1 MTTPQEILATHE
13 VQLTVTTKPLGG
25 TPADALVLGVS
36 HDGAVAVPG
45 DVKGGVRRRLNELA
59 ERAGARGRL

>member
-36 HDGAVAVPG
+36 HDGA
-45 DVKGGVRRRLNELA
+45 RRP
-59 ERAGARGRL
+59 